1 MLFLAFIYKYL
12 YLHPI
17 YNPIEGVRAL
27 EEACDLPLD
36 NMKAIF
42 RIAELNPDALSTVD
56 LVPYRPFSVG
66 EWALWARLPGP
77 QFAAQVAAVFGLQRE
92 SVLKMIRILLR

>member
-1 MLFLAFIYKYL
+1 
-12 YLHPI
+12 
-17 YNPIEGVRAL
+17 VRVL
-27 EEACDLPLD
+27 EEAWNLLSGDV
-36 NMKAIF
+36 KAIF

-77 QFAAQVAAVFGLQRE
+77 QFAAQVAAVFGLQRD
-92 SVLKMIRILLR
+92 SVRKIIGMLLK